1 MQETFLTEFQKR
13 GYFNQCTDES
23 GLIELMSKSKIKA
36 YIGFDCTAPSLHVGS
51 LMQIMCL
58 RLLQKYGH
66 QPIVLLGGGTTLIGD
81 PSGKEETRKILDKK
95 EIDKNIKS
103 IENVFKI
110 FLKSKNS
117 KTKPIF
123 VNNYAWLSK
132 LNYINFLREI
142 GKHFT
147 INKMLTFDSV
157 KLRLEREQS
166 LSYME
171 FNYMMLQ
178 AYDFYE
184 LNRRYKCILQ
194 MGGSDQWGNI
204 INGIDLIKRKDKKLV
219 YGLTTPLLTLSSG
232 AKMGKTEKGAIWL
245 NKKMLSPYDYWQF
258 WRNTDDN
265 DVFNFLKLFTD
276 LDLEQIDSLKNNGQD
291 INKVKILLANE
302 ATTMLHGVKAAKD
315 SEITAQ
321 KTFVDK
327 SIGKDLPIIKVKKN
341 TIAKGINIFDLVL
354 QTKLANSKG
363 EIRRMIKNNGLK
375 INNEVLKDETKIINQ
390 NNFDEN
396 NNMKGFSRKKTTRNS
411 KDYLAFSF
419 FCFLIFSTALTINLG
434 VKVLI
439 GFTVVLISFGEPFIL
454 KLTPTT
460 PSPVF
465 FPTRISPT
473 TGIEAI
479 IEFNLVAGT
488 KVPRK
493 LTVFP
498 LST

>member
-1 MQETFLTEFQKR
+1 
-13 GYFNQCTDES
+13 
-23 GLIELMSKSKIKA
+23 
-36 YIGFDCTAPSLHVGS
+36 
-51 LMQIMCL
+51 
-58 RLLQKYGH
+58 
-66 QPIVLLGGGTTLIGD
+66 
-81 PSGKEETRKILDKK
+81 
-95 EIDKNIKS
+95 
-103 IENVFKI
+103 
-110 FLKSKNS
+110 
-117 KTKPIF
+117 
-123 VNNYAWLSK
+123 
-132 LNYINFLREI
+132 
-142 GKHFT
+142 
-147 INKMLTFDSV
+147 MLTFESV
-157 KLRLEREQS
+157 KQRLEREQS

-194 MGGSDQWGNI
+194 IGGSDQWGNI
-204 INGIDLIKRKDKKLV
+204 INGTDLIKRKDKKLA

-302 ATTMLHGVKAAKD
+302 ATTMLHGIKAAKD

-341 TIAKGINIFDLVL
+341 TIANGINIFDLVL

-375 INNEVLKDETKIINQ
+375 INNEDLKDETKIINQ

-396 NNMKGFSRKKTTRNS
+396 NNMKVSHGKKQH
-411 KDYLAFSF
+411 
-419 FCFLIFSTALTINLG
+419 
-434 VKVLI
+434 V
-439 GFTVVLISFGEPFIL
+439 
-454 KLTPTT
+454 
-460 PSPVF
+460 
-465 FPTRISPT
+465 
-473 TGIEAI
+473 I
-479 IEFNLVAGT
+479 I
-488 KVPRK
+488 KII
-493 LTVFP
+493 
-498 LST
+498 

>member
-1 MQETFLTEFQKR
+1 MQETFLTEFEKR
-13 GYFNQCTDES
+13 GYFSQCTDRS
-23 GLIELMSKSKIKA
+23 GLDELMSKGKIKA

-58 RLLQKYGH
+58 RFLQKNGH

-81 PSGKEETRKILDKK
+81 PSGKEETRKILSKK

-103 IENVFKI
+103 IEDVFKI

-123 VNNYAWLSK
+123 VNNYSWLSK

-184 LNRRYKCILQ
+184 LNKRHKCILQ
-194 MGGSDQWGNI
+194 IGGSDQWGNI
-204 INGIDLIKRKDKKLV
+204 VNGTDLIKRKEKKLA

-258 WRNTDDN
+258 WRNTDDK
-265 DVFNFLKLFTD
+265 DVINFLKLFTD
-276 LDLEQIDSLKNNGQD
+276 IDLEQIESLKNSNQD
-291 INKVKILLANE
+291 INKLKVLLANE
-302 ATTMLHGVKAAKD
+302 TTAMLHGSKAAKD
-315 SEITAQ
+315 SELTAQ
-321 KTFVDK
+321 KTFGDK
-327 SIGKDLPIIKVKKN
+327 SIGKNLPVVKVKKN
-341 TIAKGINIFDLVL
+341 SITDGMNVLDLVL
-354 QTKLANSKG
+354 LTTLANSKG

-375 INNEVLKDETKIINQ
+375 INNEVVSDETKIIDQ
-390 NNFDEN
+390 NNFDQD
-396 NNMKGFSRKKTTRNS
+396 NNMKVSHGKKQHV
-411 KDYLAFSF
+411 
-419 FCFLIFSTALTINLG
+419 I
-434 VKVLI
+434 VK
-439 GFTVVLISFGEPFIL
+439 
-454 KLTPTT
+454 
-460 PSPVF
+460 
-465 FPTRISPT
+465 
-473 TGIEAI
+473 I
-479 IEFNLVAGT
+479 I
-488 KVPRK
+488 
-493 LTVFP
+493 
-498 LST
+498 

>member
-1 MQETFLTEFQKR
+1 MQETFLTEFEKR
-13 GYFNQCTDES
+13 GYFSQCTDRP
-23 GLIELMSKSKIKA
+23 GLSELMLKGKIKA

-95 EIDKNIKS
+95 DIDKNIKS

-171 FNYMMLQ
+171 FNYMLLQ

-194 MGGSDQWGNI
+194 IGGSDQWGNI
-204 INGIDLIKRKDKKLV
+204 INGTDLIKRKDKKLA

-276 LDLEQIDSLKNNGQD
+276 LDLKQIDSLKNNGQD

-341 TIAKGINIFDLVL
+341 TIAKGINIFDLVI

-396 NNMKGFSRKKTTRNS
+396 NNMKVSHGKKQHV
-411 KDYLAFSF
+411 
-419 FCFLIFSTALTINLG
+419 I
-434 VKVLI
+434 VK
-439 GFTVVLISFGEPFIL
+439 
-454 KLTPTT
+454 
-460 PSPVF
+460 
-465 FPTRISPT
+465 
-473 TGIEAI
+473 I
-479 IEFNLVAGT
+479 I
-488 KVPRK
+488 
-493 LTVFP
+493 
-498 LST
+498 

>member
-1 MQETFLTEFQKR
+1 MQETFLTEFKKR

-23 GLIELMSKSKIKA
+23 ALNDLMNKSKIKA

-110 FLKSKNS
+110 FLKSKSS

-123 VNNYAWLSK
+123 VNNYSWLSK

-178 AYDFYE
+178 SYDFYE
-184 LNRRYKCILQ
+184 LNKRHKCVLQ
-194 MGGSDQWGNI
+194 IGGSDQWGNI
-204 INGIDLIKRKDKKLV
+204 VNGADLIKRKEKKLA
-219 YGLTTPLLTLSSG
+219 YGLTTPLITLSSG
-232 AKMGKTEKGAIWL
+232 AKMGKTEKGAVWL

-258 WRNTDDN
+258 WRNTDDK
-265 DVFNFLKLFTD
+265 DVVNFLKLFTD
-276 LDLEQIDSLKNNGQD
+276 LEIEKIDDLKNNKD
-291 INKVKILLANE
+291 INELKILLANE
-302 ATTMLHGVKAAKD
+302 ATTMLHGSKSAKASEATAK
-315 SEITAQ
+315 
-321 KTFVDK
+321 KTFKDK
-327 SIGKDLPIIKVKKN
+327 SVGKDLPTIKIKKN
-341 TIAKGINIFDLVL
+341 QINNGLNILDLVL
-354 QTKLANSKG
+354 LTKLASSKG
-363 EIRRMIKNNGLK
+363 EVRRMIKNNGLK
-375 INNEVLKDETKIINQ
+375 INNETISDENKIFYEDSFDQNNGMKVSHGKKQHVILKII
-390 NNFDEN
+390 
-396 NNMKGFSRKKTTRNS
+396 
-411 KDYLAFSF
+411 
-419 FCFLIFSTALTINLG
+419 
-434 VKVLI
+434 
-439 GFTVVLISFGEPFIL
+439 
-454 KLTPTT
+454 
-460 PSPVF
+460 
-465 FPTRISPT
+465 
-473 TGIEAI
+473 
-479 IEFNLVAGT
+479 
-488 KVPRK
+488 
-493 LTVFP
+493 
-498 LST
+498 